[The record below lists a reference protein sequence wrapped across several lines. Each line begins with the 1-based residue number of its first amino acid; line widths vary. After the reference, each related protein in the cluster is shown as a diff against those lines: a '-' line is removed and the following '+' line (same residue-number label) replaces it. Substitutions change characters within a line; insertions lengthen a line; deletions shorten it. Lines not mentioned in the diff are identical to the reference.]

1 MLRLL
6 GLDRRSFSMDLL
18 WVSGLRLGSHFGL
31 DHLDCEFSLVCM
43 DDGMPNRVFDYVD
56 LFGGVL
62 VQLPFED
69 L

>member
-1 MLRLL
+1 
-6 GLDRRSFSMDLL
+6 MDLL

-31 DHLDCEFSLVCM
+31 DHLDCEFSLICM